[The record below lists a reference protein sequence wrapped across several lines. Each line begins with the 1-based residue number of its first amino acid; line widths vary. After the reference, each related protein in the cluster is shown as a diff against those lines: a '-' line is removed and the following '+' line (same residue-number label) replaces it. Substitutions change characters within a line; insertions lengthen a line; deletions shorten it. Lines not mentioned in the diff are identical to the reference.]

1 MSYYILPKIETEL
14 IIKPSLYCSRD
25 NLQPYISQS
34 LIKYINESHFILEQ
48 QLGLDINKGISIKM
62 LNQIVHT
69 YDFLFSV
76 VTGTTSSICSI
87 PVDNAIF
94 FDIIEIYNTLKIQD
108 ELPESSIN
116 VLLFGKSSSSVW
128 DAFKRHR
135 IEMDDSVLTFEKLFI
150 TNNLLSYL
158 TPKIENPLDSLNIP
172 EIMKYS
178 CHLLYFEAD
187 SKKEY
192 EETNRYILYMI
203 RCILGINNYQILSG
217 VSILKIDIVIY
228 KPIIDLV
235 YLISGMFEKSY
246 IMKPNTSNVITN
258 ERYIICKNY
267 KGFNKSIHDSLI
279 SIYNELEK
287 TKDDIIIE
295 SLFGNRIFSYFSN
308 KLEESN
314 IIIGQQ
320 KLDAYAQIINLLK
333 SKNKM
338 AKIDVLQKHNIQKC
352 MYWCDKYKIPFDKIG
367 ETNLMCVV
375 ISENNSSEESIE
387 ISNDETFYN
396 YMEKNYGDSSE
407 DDDYFEN
414 DNNSDLLKISKIN
427 DYRKRTKI

>member
-1 MSYYILPKIETEL
+1 
-14 IIKPSLYCSRD
+14 
-25 NLQPYISQS
+25 
-34 LIKYINESHFILEQ
+34 
-48 QLGLDINKGISIKM
+48 
-62 LNQIVHT
+62 
-69 YDFLFSV
+69 
-76 VTGTTSSICSI
+76 
-87 PVDNAIF
+87 
-94 FDIIEIYNTLKIQD
+94 
-108 ELPESSIN
+108 
-116 VLLFGKSSSSVW
+116 
-128 DAFKRHR
+128 
-135 IEMDDSVLTFEKLFI
+135 MDDSVLTFEKLFT
-150 TNNLLSYL
+150 TNKLLSYL

-178 CHLLYFEAD
+178 CHFLYFEAD

-217 VSILKIDIVIY
+217 VSILKIDMVIY

-352 MYWCDKYKIPFDKIG
+352 MYWCDKYKIPFDKVG
-367 ETNLMCVV
+367 ETNPMCVV